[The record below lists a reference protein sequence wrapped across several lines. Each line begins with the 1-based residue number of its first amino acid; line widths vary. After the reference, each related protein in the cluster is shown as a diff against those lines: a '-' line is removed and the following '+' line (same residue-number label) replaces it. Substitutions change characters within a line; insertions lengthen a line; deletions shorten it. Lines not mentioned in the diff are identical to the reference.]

1 MPQYKSLA
9 LTAAAAALLT
19 IAACA
24 PSGQTNAADPA
35 ATEQASSG
43 ETAMVS
49 SNIVETAAAS
59 EDFSTL
65 VVAVQAAGLVDT
77 LSSPGPFTVF
87 APTNAAF
94 DKLPAGTVASLTQPA
109 NQASLSRILTY
120 HVVSGRVTAADLIS
134 QITAGGGRASI
145 VTVEGAALTA
155 SLVGGNV
162 VITDTAGGAATVTTA
177 DLSQSNGVIHVIDT
191 VLIPPA
197 S

>member
-1 MPQYKSLA
+1 MPQYKSFA
-9 LTAAAAALLT
+9 LTAAVASFLT

-24 PSGQTNAADPA
+24 PSDQTNPADT
-35 ATEQASSG
+35 ATNEQTSSDD
-43 ETAMVS
+43 TTLAS

-59 EDFSTL
+59 EQFSTL
-65 VVAVQAAGLVDT
+65 VAAVQAAGLVDT

-109 NQASLSRILTY
+109 NQAALSRILTY
-120 HVVSGRVTAADLIS
+120 HVVSGRVSAADLIS
-134 QITAGGGRASI
+134 QIAAGGGRASL

-162 VITDTAGGAATVTTA
+162 VITDAAGGAATVTTA

-191 VLIPPA
+191 VLMPPA
-197 S
+197 R